1 MGEIEMQVINEKQM
15 CELAGKQDLSFDEAM
30 GNMLRL
36 AIAEQKVYC
45 LEWHGYNIIVS
56 YEG

>member
-1 MGEIEMQVINEKQM
+1 MQVINEKQM

-36 AIAEQKVYC
+36 AIQEQKAYC
-45 LEWHGYNIIVS
+45 LEWHGYNITVS